1 MKEYMTDQLRNIAL
15 VAHGGAGKTMMAEA
29 FLRFSGA
36 TSRLGKVEDGTT
48 VSDYDEE
55 EIRRKISLYT
65 SLIPVEYRDCKI
77 NFLDAP
83 GFTDFVGEM
92 ISALSVADGAM
103 ILVDSVAGIEVG
115 TELAWNYCDQF
126 KLPRFIV
133 INKMDR
139 ENADFARTYA
149 AVEAFAGAANRR
161 LVHVQLPWGEKLDF
175 KGVIDLVH
183 MKAYSGDGK
192 TATDIPAEF
201 KDQVEEARH
210 VLIEAAA
217 EGEDALL
224 EKYLET
230 GELSG
235 DELLRGLKDVVM
247 NGSFIPVFISAA
259 GHEKAIAP
267 LLDAIIEFMPAP
279 SEHPDV
285 IAHGKGG
292 DEVLHESDAG
302 PAALYVWKT
311 TADPFV
317 GKMTYFKVISGILSA
332 DLHMWNNTRSL
343 DERMGG
349 LHIQRGKEAIAIK
362 NVHAGDLAV
371 VSKLNVTATGDTL
384 CDKNHPLIIDMPAY
398 PSPLFRVA
406 VHPKTQ
412 ADAAKISPTLTRL
425 CEEDLTLKWHNEHAT
440 GETILAGMGDQHID
454 VAIRRA
460 QTKFQ
465 VGLAIETPKVPYR
478 EGITRKASAQY
489 RHKKQSGGSGQF
501 GEVHL
506 RIEPYLEG
514 DFDFTDELVGM
525 NLSKSYLPPIEKG
538 IHAAMEKGVFAG
550 YPLSNVRVIVYDGKE
565 HPVDSKPV
573 AFETAGREAFK
584 LAVHDAGPVLFE
596 PIMNVR
602 ILVPDA
608 NMGDVMSDLNTRRGR
623 VQGTESERGSTAIV
637 AHVPQAEMMRYATQL
652 RSITGGRGSFTLELD
667 HYDIVPTHI
676 AGPIM
681 EAHKKEMEARK
692 EE

>member
-1 MKEYMTDQLRNIAL
+1 MKEYTTENLRNIAL

-29 FLRFSGA
+29 FLHFSGA
-36 TSRLGKVEDGTT
+36 TTRLGKVEDGTT

-55 EIRRKISLYT
+55 EVRRKISLYT
-65 SLIPVEYRDCKI
+65 GVIPVEHRDHKI

-103 ILVDSVAGIEVG
+103 LLVDSVAGVEVG
-115 TELAWNYCDQF
+115 TELAWNYADKF
-126 KLPRFIV
+126 SLPRFIV

-139 ENADFARTYA
+139 ENANFERAYA
-149 AVEAFAGAANRR
+149 SVEALATAAGHR
-161 LVHVQLPWGEKLDF
+161 LVRVQLPWGEKLDF
-175 KGVIDLVH
+175 KGVLDLVH
-183 MKAYSGDGK
+183 MKAYAGDGK
-192 TATDIPAEF
+192 SAEEIPAEYKEAF
-201 KDQVEEARH
+201 DAARH

-217 EGEDALL
+217 EGEDTLL

-247 NGSFIPVFISAA
+247 NGSFIPVFVAAA
-259 GHEKAIAP
+259 GHEKGIAP
-267 LLDAIIEFMPAP
+267 LLDAVIEFMPAP
-279 SEHPDV
+279 SEHPDIV
-285 IAHGKGG
+285 VHGKGG
-292 DEVLHESDAG
+292 DEKLHESDSG

-317 GKMTYFKVISGILSA
+317 GKMTYFKVLSGSLSA
-332 DLHMWNNTRSL
+332 DLHMWNNTKSM

-349 LHIQRGKEAIAIK
+349 LHIQRGKEQIAIK
-362 NVHAGDLAV
+362 NVHAGDIAV
-371 VSKLNVTATGDTL
+371 VSKLSVTATGDTL
-384 CDKNHPLIIDMPAY
+384 CDKNHPITIDMPQY
-398 PSPLFRVA
+398 PSPLFHVA
-406 VHPKTQ
+406 IHPKTQ

-460 QTKFQ
+460 QSKFQ
-465 VGLAIETPKVPYR
+465 VGLTTDTPKVPYR
-478 EGITRKASAQY
+478 EGITRKANAQY

-506 RIEPYLEG
+506 RIEPYQDG
-514 DFDFTDELVGM
+514 DFEFTDELVGM

-538 IHAAMEKGVFAG
+538 IRAAMEHGVFAG

-596 PIMNVR
+596 PILTAR
-602 ILVPDA
+602 IVVPDT

-623 VQGTESERGSTAIV
+623 VQGTESEHGNTVIV
-637 AHVPQAEMMRYATQL
+637 AHVPQAEMLRYATQL
-652 RSITGGRGSFTLELD
+652 RSITGGRGSFTVELD
-667 HYDIVPTHI
+667 HYDVVPTHI

-681 EAHKKEMEARK
+681 EAHKKEMEAKK